1 MNGHF
6 PNNNR
11 ELFLYQLKWLGI
23 FMGAGLVIIWLFT
36 FPFDLILLMIAF
48 VMMSVYK
55 RRTMLKKLGLIDTHN
70 QKGVKGFFKS
80 LFQSPTSSSMF
91 DGSSSSSGSAQIKYF
106 CMSCGN
112 EHKEISCP
120 KCGSK
125 MKRVG

>member
-1 MNGHF
+1 MAIGF
-6 PNNNR
+6 
-11 ELFLYQLKWLGI
+11 
-23 FMGAGLVIIWLFT
+23 AIIWLFT
-36 FPFDLILLMIAF
+36 FPTDLILLILLF
-48 VMMSVYK
+48 VLMSIYN
-55 RRTMLKKLGLIDTHN
+55 RRLMLKRLGLLGSNDIKD
-70 QKGVKGFFKS
+70 VKGFFKS

-91 DGSSSSSGSAQIKYF
+91 GGSSSSQVKYF

>member
-1 MNGHF
+1 MGGHF

-11 ELFLYQLKWLGI
+11 GFYLRQIKWLGV
-23 FMGAGLVIIWLFT
+23 FMALGFAIIWLFT
-36 FPFDLILLMIAF
+36 FPTDLILLILSF
-48 VMMSVYK
+48 ILMSVYNGRK
-55 RRTMLKKLGLIDTHN
+55 MLTKLGLLDTSHA
-70 QKGVKGFFKS
+70 KGLKGFFKS
-80 LFQSPTSSSMF
+80 FFQLPTSSSMF
-91 DGSSSSSGSAQIKYF
+91 GGNSNSQVKYF